1 MCENVCYARRE
12 RIFIFKKL
20 CIIRKDTVLCDYELY
35 NSYPFLMLH
44 TNCLKREM
52 RRKILNI
59 F

>member
-20 CIIRKDTVLCDYELY
+20 CIIRKDIVLCDYELY
-35 NSYPFLMLH
+35 NNYPFLMLH